1 VTEVSNVT
9 FGRTGIAGSHDPL
22 YFARFSRL
30 RDRTDGG
37 GGTDDDSSDD
47 DMEDSSDDD
56 EEDEDDEDDSSD
68 DSVAAIKRRD
78 GKPATQ
84 KDFDALQEALRKERA
99 KNRKRRGAEDKTDDK
114 SDDDASEKAAKA
126 EREKWKPMVVRQA
139 ATSALSE
146 AGLVL
151 PDDPDDRRR
160 ALKRALRLLDLGD
173 VEVDDDGDVDGL
185 DDAIADLKDDMPE
198 LFTRKRASGKING
211 ADRRERG
218 DGKAKTA
225 SEIQA
230 QGLLGKGR

>member
-1 VTEVSNVT
+1 
-9 FGRTGIAGSHDPL
+9 
-22 YFARFSRL
+22 
-30 RDRTDGG
+30 
-37 GGTDDDSSDD
+37 
-47 DMEDSSDDD
+47 
-56 EEDEDDEDDSSD
+56 
-68 DSVAAIKRRD
+68 
-78 GKPATQ
+78 
-84 KDFDALQEALRKERA
+84 LQEALRKERA
-99 KNRKRRGAEDKTDDK
+99 KNRKRRGAEDKGDDK
-114 SDDDASEKAAKA
+114 GDDDASEKAAKA

-218 DGKAKTA
+218 EGKVKTA